1 MPPKSTIFGT
11 LSGDLTERAEK
22 SLALARE
29 ETRRLSLQ
37 FVGTEHLLLGIL
49 GEGTSEGAKL
59 LQSAGLSIEHTRVVV
74 ERKFGRGSGVM
85 GVEMPFTPRARY
97 AWEIGFVESED
108 RKHPKM
114 HAEHILFGIIRESLM
129 AGTRGGGCSH
139 ILKSYNIDIR
149 DLEKQVVE
157 CLVRL
162 SQPSVVPPATAETP
176 IQLPALV
183 EPALPLPMPE
193 KPVILS
199 SIETVSEKPTI
210 PVLVETAPEKP
221 TISVPPIATTPKPT
235 LEKLG
240 WPPSVLSAGIARAR
254 LSASLLTHI
263 DREQLGQVATSSPI
277 TLESGD
283 VLSLDVLYISRERL
297 QTSKSTPIPE
307 LAVLIAQQP
316 NQLPI
321 LRAKLQILLASGTHV
336 GLLIEPNARTVIV
349 CSTSEQLLSE
359 QETLQLPSLLPGYV
373 LPIQNLWLPAE
384 ALGKI

>member
-11 LSGDLTERAEK
+11 LSGDLTERAAK

-59 LQSAGLSIEHTRVVV
+59 LQAAGLSIDHTRVVV
-74 ERKFGRGSGVM
+74 ERKFGRGSGVI

-139 ILKSYNIDIR
+139 ILKSYDIDIR

-157 CLVRL
+157 CIVCLG
-162 SQPSVVPPATAETP
+162 QPAVIPPATVETP
-176 IQLPALV
+176 IQLPMA
-183 EPALPLPMPE
+183 PLITETVPE
-193 KPVILS
+193 KPVI
-199 SIETVSEKPTI
+199 
-210 PVLVETAPEKP
+210 PVLVAPVPEKP
-221 TISVPPIATTPKPT
+221 RVPVLVAAAAPKPT
-235 LEKLG
+235 LEKLD
-240 WPPSVLSAGIARAR
+240 WPPSIFRAGIARAR
-254 LSASLLTHI
+254 LSASLLLYV
-263 DREQLGQVATSSPI
+263 DQEQLGQVATSSPI
-277 TLESGD
+277 ALESGD

-297 QTSKSTPIPE
+297 QKPKSAPIPE
-307 LAVLIAQQP
+307 LAVLIAEQP
-316 NQLPI
+316 SQLPI

-336 GLLIEPNARTVIV
+336 GLLIEPTERTVTI
-349 CSTSEQLLSE
+349 CTTTEQVLSE
-359 QETLQLPSLLPGYV
+359 HETLQLPSLLPGYGLAV
-373 LPIQNLWLPAE
+373 KSLWLPE
-384 ALGKI
+384 S

>member
-11 LSGDLTERAEK
+11 LSGDLTEKAAK

-49 GEGTSEGAKL
+49 GEGTSAGALL
-59 LQSAGLSIEHTRVVV
+59 LQAAGLSIEHTRTVV
-74 ERKFGRGSGVM
+74 ERKFGRGSGVI

-129 AGTRGGGCSH
+129 AGSRGGGCSH
-139 ILKSYNIDIR
+139 ILKSYDIDIR

-162 SQPSVVPPATAETP
+162 SQPPVLVETP
-176 IQLPALV
+176 IQLPILV
-183 EPALPLPMPE
+183 ETSVPPAVISERVPE
-193 KPVILS
+193 KSVI
-199 SIETVSEKPTI
+199 SE
-210 PVLVETAPEKP
+210 LRETAPEKLVTSAP
-221 TISVPPIATTPKPT
+221 VELATEKPAVSVPLIAPTSTPIT
-235 LEKLG
+235 EKLD
-240 WPPSVLSAGIARAR
+240 WPSNTLCAGIARAR
-254 LSASLLTHI
+254 LSASLLAHV

-277 TLESGD
+277 SLESGD

-297 QTSKSTPIPE
+297 KKSKSTPIPE
-307 LAVLIAQQP
+307 LAVLIAEQSS
-316 NQLPI
+316 QLPI
-321 LRAKLQILLASGTHV
+321 LRAKLQILLASGTSV
-336 GLLIEPNARTVIV
+336 GLLIE
-349 CSTSEQLLSE
+349 STERQVTICAMTEQLLE
-359 QETLQLPSLLPGYV
+359 EHETLQLPSLLPGYALAV
-373 LPIQNLWLPAE
+373 KNLWLPTE
-384 ALGKI
+384 

>member
-11 LSGDLTERAEK
+11 LSGDLTERAAK

-59 LQSAGLSIEHTRVVV
+59 LQAAGLSIEHTRAVV
-74 ERKFGRGSGVM
+74 ERKFGRGSGVI

-108 RKHPKM
+108 RKHLKM

-139 ILKSYNIDIR
+139 ILKSYDIDIR

-157 CLVRL
+157 SLVSL
-162 SQPSVVPPATAETP
+162 SQPSVLPPANVETP
-176 IQLPALV
+176 IQLPA
-183 EPALPLPMPE
+183 APLPVPE
-193 KPVILS
+193 KPA
-199 SIETVSEKPTI
+199 I
-210 PVLVETAPEKP
+210 PVLVTPVLEKP
-221 TISVPPIATTPKPT
+221 AISAPPIAIAPKPT
-235 LEKLG
+235 LEKLD
-240 WPPSVLSAGIARAR
+240 WPPSTLRAGIARAR
-254 LSASLLTHI
+254 LSASLLLYV

-297 QTSKSTPIPE
+297 QQPKSMLIPE
-307 LAVLIAQQP
+307 LAVLIAEQP
-316 NQLPI
+316 SQLSI

-336 GLLIEPNARTVIV
+336 GLLIELTERTITV
-349 CSTSEQLLSE
+349 STTTEQVLSE
-359 QETLQLPSLLPGYV
+359 HEMLQLPSMLPGYGLAV
-373 LPIQNLWLPAE
+373 KSLWLPAE
-384 ALGKI
+384 

>member
-11 LSGDLTERAEK
+11 LSGDLTERAAK

-139 ILKSYNIDIR
+139 VLKSYDIDIR

-162 SQPSVVPPATAETP
+162 SQPSLVPPATAEMP
-176 IQLPALV
+176 IQLPTLV
-183 EPALPLPMPE
+183 ESALPLPVP
-193 KPVILS
+193 
-199 SIETVSEKPTI
+199 EKPTI
-210 PVLVETAPEKP
+210 PVLVEPAPEKP
-221 TISVPPIATTPKPT
+221 TISVPPITTTAAKIP
-235 LEKLG
+235 EKLD
-240 WPPSVLSAGIARAR
+240 WPPNILSAGIARAR
-254 LSASLLTHI
+254 LSASLLAYV
-263 DREQLGQVATSSPI
+263 DREQLGQVATNSPI

-297 QTSKSTPIPE
+297 QASKSVPIPE
-307 LAVLIAQQP
+307 LAVLIAEQP
-316 NQLPI
+316 KQLPI
-321 LRAKLQILLASGTHV
+321 LRAKLQILLASGIDV
-336 GLLIEPNARTVIV
+336 GLLIAPTERTVTV
-349 CSTSEQLLSE
+349 CSTREQVLSE
-359 QETLQLPSLLPGYV
+359 HETLQLPGFLPGYALAV
-373 LPIQNLWLPAE
+373 KHLWLPAE
-384 ALGKI
+384 